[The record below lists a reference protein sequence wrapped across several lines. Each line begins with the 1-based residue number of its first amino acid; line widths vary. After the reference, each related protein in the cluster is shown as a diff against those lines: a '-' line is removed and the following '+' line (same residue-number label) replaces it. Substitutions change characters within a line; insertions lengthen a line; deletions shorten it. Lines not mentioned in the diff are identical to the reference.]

1 MYLCYNLRS
10 LKERQQRQK
19 REVNGEQEGVSKK
32 FAAFVSIIRNGT
44 KIKEES
50 ESNWCQEKTRGL

>member
-50 ESNWCQEKTRGL
+50 ESNWC